1 MNHHNSN
8 DESSVPWLMPKKNN
22 YLILFSAVKC
32 RCLMP
37 EDTEPETT
45 FSHTLRPVCQRTFRE
60 GRDFGGIFEMMQQY

>member
-1 MNHHNSN
+1 
-8 DESSVPWLMPKKNN
+8 
-22 YLILFSAVKC
+22 
-32 RCLMP
+32 MP